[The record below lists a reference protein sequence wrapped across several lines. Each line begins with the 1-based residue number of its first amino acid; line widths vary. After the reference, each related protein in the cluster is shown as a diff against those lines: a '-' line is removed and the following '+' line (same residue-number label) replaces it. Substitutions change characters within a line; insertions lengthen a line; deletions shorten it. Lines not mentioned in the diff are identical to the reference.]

1 MNSALVK
8 RIVGKTS
15 TARPHPSESERPA
28 VQSVIHALD
37 ILDYMVS
44 CSREV
49 GVTELARVMN
59 IHKSTVSRLLSTLDA
74 RGYVT
79 RNPQTRQYS
88 LGMHLLE
95 LSRAK
100 LDQLDLRSLAR
111 PYLESLVRDTGETA
125 HLAIMDHDKV
135 VYIDKVDTPQTLMMR
150 SKVGYRIAVHC
161 TALGKAMMAEFP
173 EDVASTLLDPASMVR
188 FTPNTITDPDSLRQH
203 LAVVRERG
211 YAIDD
216 EEHENGIRCVA
227 SAVKDHAGRVAGA
240 ISLSGPTLRVSRER
254 AESLGQLVCN
264 TSRQL
269 STALGYRPVERRP
282 ATRA

>member
-1 MNSALVK
+1 MVK
-8 RIVGKTS
+8 R
-15 TARPHPSESERPA
+15 TAGNAPTTRTLRPESERPA

-44 CSREV
+44 CPREV
-49 GVTELARVMN
+49 GVTELARVMS

-74 RGYVT
+74 RGYVM

-100 LDQLDLRSLAR
+100 LDQLDLRSMAR

-125 HLAIMDHDKV
+125 HLAIMDSDKV

-161 TALGKAMMAEFP
+161 TALGKAMIAQFP
-173 EDVASTLLDPASMVR
+173 EDVASSLLDPASMVR
-188 FTPNTITDPDSLRQH
+188 FTPNTITDPDALKQH

-211 YAIDD
+211 YAVDD

-227 SAVKDHAGRVAGA
+227 SAVKDHAGRVVGA

-254 AESLGQLVCN
+254 AESLGELVCK
-264 TSRQL
+264 TSRRL
-269 STALGYRPVERRP
+269 SMALGYRPVEDKP
-282 ATRA
+282 TTRV

>member
-1 MNSALVK
+1 MAT
-8 RIVGKTS
+8 RDDGDAP
-15 TARPHPSESERPA
+15 TARRRGPKSERPA

-37 ILDYMVS
+37 ILDYLVS

-59 IHKSTVSRLLSTLDA
+59 IHKSTVSRLLSTLNS

-79 RNPQTRQYS
+79 RNLQTKQYS

-100 LDQLDLRSLAR
+100 LDQLDLRPLAR
-111 PYLESLVRDTGETA
+111 PYLEDLVRETGETA
-125 HLAIMDHDKV
+125 HLAIMDRDKV

-150 SKVGYRIAVHC
+150 SKVGYRIAIHC
-161 TALGKAMMAEFP
+161 TALGKAMVAELP
-173 EDVASTLLDPASMVR
+173 EDAVNALLDPASMVR
-188 FTPNTITDPDSLRQH
+188 FTPNTITDPDAFRQH
-203 LAVVRERG
+203 LSSVRDRG

-227 SAVKDHAGRVAGA
+227 APVKDHAGRVVGA

-254 AESLGQLVCN
+254 AEALGQLVGDA
-264 TSRQL
+264 SRRL
-269 STALGYRPVERRP
+269 SLALGYLPVDRKRTTP
-282 ATRA
+282 T